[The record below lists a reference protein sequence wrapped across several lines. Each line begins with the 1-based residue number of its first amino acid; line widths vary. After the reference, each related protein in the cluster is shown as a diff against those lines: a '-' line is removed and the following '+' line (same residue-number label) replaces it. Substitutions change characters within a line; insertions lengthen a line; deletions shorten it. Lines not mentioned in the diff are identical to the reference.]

1 MWLEIDDDLIIGVH
15 SDKCDND
22 CLWVEFDGE
31 ANPGDRWH
39 KNKVVPQKNEVDEE
53 AQKRFAARAKI
64 TEFYP
69 EWKQL
74 NILREGNER
83 QISKMGRFIDACRDW
98 SNKSNSKQAQLEKLV
113 P

>member
-1 MWLEIDDDLIIGVH
+1 MMPMLAINPCKCDMVN

-53 AQKRFAARAKI
+53 AQKRKPFI
-64 TEFYP
+64 EFRYTVTVTYQ
-69 EWKQL
+69 KKG
-74 NILREGNER
+74 NNLR
-83 QISKMGRFIDACRDW
+83 SYFT
-98 SNKSNSKQAQLEKLV
+98 
-113 P
+113 

>member
-1 MWLEIDDDLIIGVH
+1 MWLEIDDDLIVGVH
-15 SDKCDND
+15 SDRCDND
-22 CLWVEFDGE
+22 YFWIEYEGD
-31 ANPGDRWH
+31 ANPGDRWQ
-39 KNKVVPQKNEVDEE
+39 KNKVIPQKVDVDEE

-64 TEFYP
+64 MEFYP

-83 QISKMGRFIDACRDW
+83 QISKMGRFIDACRKW
-98 SNKSNSKQAQLEKLV
+98 SNSKSATTTQLEKIN